1 MRLTDKLLEVCNKP
15 AESGKT
21 YSMDKICRGLTRL
34 TTAEYVTL
42 LVVCISIVARNQCIP
57 ALPGA
62 YVTTVCE
69 QSLALWH
76 AHRFH
81 WD

>member
-1 MRLTDKLLEVCNKP
+1 MVRLTDKLLEVCNKP

-42 LVVCISIVARNQCIP
+42 LAVYLLLPETIVFP
-57 ALPGA
+57 PYL
-62 YVTTVCE
+62 E
-69 QSLALWH
+69 H
-76 AHRFH
+76 M
-81 WD
+81 